1 MFDVSQWREARYE
14 NAERKTF
21 VVYRLAQDLFGEWL
35 VETISGTLKNPEPHS
50 ATESYPNYEQARSRF
65 AQLSEYRRLFAGYLL
80 IEARGESGS
89 SDESGPLQGR
99 LFE

>member
-50 ATESYPNYEQARSRF
+50 ATETYADYRAARERF
-65 AQLSEYRRLFAGYLL
+65 EQLSEYRRLFDGYHL
-80 IEARGESGS
+80 IETRGQPEAA
-89 SDESGPLQGR
+89 DEVPLQGR
-99 LFE
+99 LFD